1 MLPNVAI
8 KAVQVRRNGIAA
20 ISLRLFAVVMFVGLF
35 TVLSTSADAESSYS
49 DSWVESNP
57 NTTSI
62 VGCGVTRAEYYED
75 YHMVS
80 VQTTITSPNGRS
92 DTDYGGA
99 YGAQYKRPYIAR
111 AEPLLTYSLNDVGNY
126 IVDSHHFSDCP
137 QTDFGTTS
145 TLLPI
150 SLKKSAYRV
159 IDDTATTCGYGR
171 TCIGPCAEG
180 AFSGDKA
187 HPGPCPGPYV
197 QCLTLYAGGI
207 CWHDTRLCTEQS
219 TPGECDS

>member
-1 MLPNVAI
+1 MLPSVAI
-8 KAVQVRRNGIAA
+8 KVVQVRRSGVAA
-20 ISLRLFAVVMFVGLF
+20 ISLRLFAVVMFAGLIA
-35 TVLSTSADAESSYS
+35 VLPTSVYAESSYS

-62 VGCGVTRAEYYED
+62 VGCGVTRTEYYED

-92 DTDYGGA
+92 DTAYGGA

-111 AEPLLTYSLNDVGNY
+111 AEPFLAWSLNDVGNY

-145 TLLPI
+145 T
-150 SLKKSAYRV
+150 Y
-159 IDDTATTCGYGR
+159 Y
-171 TCIGPCAEG
+171 
-180 AFSGDKA
+180 
-187 HPGPCPGPYV
+187 
-197 QCLTLYAGGI
+197 Q
-207 CWHDTRLCTEQS
+207 
-219 TPGECDS
+219 